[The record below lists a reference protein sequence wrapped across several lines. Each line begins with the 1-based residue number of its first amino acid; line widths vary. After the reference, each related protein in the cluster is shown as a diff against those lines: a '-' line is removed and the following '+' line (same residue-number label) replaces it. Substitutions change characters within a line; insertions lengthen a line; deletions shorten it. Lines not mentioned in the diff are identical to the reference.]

1 MEMQVEVVVDWRE
14 VERGWRIVANWSR
27 REIVEE

>member
-1 MEMQVEVVVDWRE
+1 MEMQVEVVVDWRG
-14 VERGWRIVANWSR
+14 VERGQRIVANWSR

>member
-1 MEMQVEVVVDWRE
+1 MEMWVKVVVDWRG
-14 VERGWRIVANWSR
+14 VKRGWRIVANWSR